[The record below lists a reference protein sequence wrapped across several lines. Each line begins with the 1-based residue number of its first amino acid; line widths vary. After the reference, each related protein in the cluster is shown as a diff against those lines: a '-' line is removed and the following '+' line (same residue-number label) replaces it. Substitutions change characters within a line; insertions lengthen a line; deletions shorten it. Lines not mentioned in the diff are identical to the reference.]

1 MKLDGRD
8 SNNDAG
14 LGIGILGFGVLI
26 FIAGLIFFG
35 PDDKRAN
42 YRQPNDTVYYN
53 IPIYT
58 TVYEI
63 VYPDSTYRYTCTSH
77 LKMHLGSYRGTNSL
91 RPDYPIAWHRNKPDW
106 WDDNWEEPSISTT
119 APIRIVSESVSYK
132 KTKYTKRR

>member
-1 MKLDGRD
+1 MKLDVGD
-8 SNNDAG
+8 SNNDAAW
-14 LGIGILGFGVLI
+14 GIGIIVFGILI
-26 FIAGLIFFG
+26 FIVGLISFG

-77 LKMHLGSYRGTNSL
+77 IKLSLDSWRGTNTL
-91 RPDYPIAWHRNKPDW
+91 QPNYPLNWRHEKPEW
-106 WDDNWEEPSISTT
+106 WDDEWEEPRISTT
-119 APIRIVSESVSYK
+119 APIRIVSETVTHK
-132 KTKYTKRR
+132 KTKYIKRR